1 MRREPYSIAKEALD
15 FLRRFKRK
23 TKKPNQSN
31 YQTNV
36 KLELSPPSDLGFW
49 GGGGESNSYVYI
61 YLILTTKIE
70 YCYI

>member
-23 TKKPNQSN
+23 TNKPNQSN

-36 KLELSPPSDLGFW
+36 KLEHSPLSDLGFFF

-70 YCYI
+70 Y

>member
-36 KLELSPPSDLGFW
+36 KLEPSPSSNLGFFL
-49 GGGGESNSYVYI
+49 GGGGI
-61 YLILTTKIE
+61 
-70 YCYI
+70 

>member
-23 TKKPNQSN
+23 SKKPNQSN

-36 KLELSPPSDLGFW
+36 KLEHSPPSDLGFFL
-49 GGGGESNSYVYI
+49 GGGGN
-61 YLILTTKIE
+61 LIHMFTFI
-70 YCYI
+70 

>member
-23 TKKPNQSN
+23 TKKPNQNN

-36 KLELSPPSDLGFW
+36 KLEHSPLSDLGFFL
-49 GGGGESNSYVYI
+49 GGGGI
-61 YLILTTKIE
+61 
-70 YCYI
+70 

>member
-1 MRREPYSIAKEALD
+1 MRREPYSVAKEALD

-36 KLELSPPSDLGFW
+36 KLEHSPLLDLGFFFW
-49 GGGGESNSYVYI
+49 GGGGGN
-61 YLILTTKIE
+61 LIHMFTFI
-70 YCYI
+70 

>member
-36 KLELSPPSDLGFW
+36 KLEPSPPSDLGNLE
-49 GGGGESNSYVYI
+49 GEI
-61 YLILTTKIE
+61 
-70 YCYI
+70 

>member
-23 TKKPNQSN
+23 TKKPNQNN

-36 KLELSPPSDLGFW
+36 KLEHSPRADLGFFW
-49 GGGGESNSYVYI
+49 GGGESNSYVYI

>member
-31 YQTNV
+31 YQTND
-36 KLELSPPSDLGFW
+36 KLEPSPPSDLRIFFFFF
-49 GGGGESNSYVYI
+49 GESNSYVYTFI
-61 YLILTTKIE
+61 
-70 YCYI
+70 

>member
-15 FLRRFKRK
+15 LLRRFKRK

-36 KLELSPPSDLGFW
+36 KLEPSPPSDLGNLEGGK
-49 GGGGESNSYVYI
+49 GGGGI
-61 YLILTTKIE
+61 
-70 YCYI
+70 

>member
-1 MRREPYSIAKEALD
+1 MRREPHSIAKEALD

-36 KLELSPPSDLGFW
+36 KLELSPPSDLGNLE
-49 GGGGESNSYVYI
+49 GGERGGEESNSCVYTFI
-61 YLILTTKIE
+61 
-70 YCYI
+70 